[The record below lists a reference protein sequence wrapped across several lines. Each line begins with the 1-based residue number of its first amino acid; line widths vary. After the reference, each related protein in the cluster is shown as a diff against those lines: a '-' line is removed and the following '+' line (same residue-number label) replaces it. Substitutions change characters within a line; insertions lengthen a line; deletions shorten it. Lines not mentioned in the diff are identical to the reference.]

1 MARINLITARDQ
13 TTSDAQRNIYDYIV
27 ASRGKMI
34 RPFEV
39 LMHTPAL
46 ATPLSE
52 LGAKIRFGGTIADH
66 DRELVILTAAIAHGC
81 QFEWDSHHPI
91 AVKAGVRAEAL
102 AHLQGSSDEL
112 TEHEDLVITYVRT
125 LISNS
130 TVPAELFS
138 RALDTFG
145 EAGIIELTVTVG
157 YYTLLAYTMGAVDAC

>member
-1 MARINLITARDQ
+1 MARINLITERDQ

-52 LGAKIRFGGTIADH
+52 LGAKIRFGGSVADH
-66 DRELVILTAAIAHGC
+66 DRELVILTAAVAHGC

-91 AVKAGVRAEAL
+91 AVKAGVSKEAI
-102 AHLQGSSDEL
+102 AHLQGSTEEL
-112 TEHEDLVITYVRT
+112 TEHDALVITYVQT
-125 LISNS
+125 LIAESS
-130 TVPAELFS
+130 VPSELFS
-138 RALDTFG
+138 RALDAFG

-157 YYTLLAYTMGAVDAC
+157 YYTLLAYTMSAVDAC